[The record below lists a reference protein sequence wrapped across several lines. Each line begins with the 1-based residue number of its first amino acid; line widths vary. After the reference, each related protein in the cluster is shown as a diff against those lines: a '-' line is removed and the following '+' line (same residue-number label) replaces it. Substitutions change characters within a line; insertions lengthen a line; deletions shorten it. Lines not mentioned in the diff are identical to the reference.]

1 MSSQKIIE
9 GFRTNDS
16 RLLGLIYQSQFP
28 KLKRYVIANNGD
40 EDQAKD
46 VFQEAFVIAWENIKK
61 GIFIPKSN
69 SEVNGYLYRVAK
81 NKWLDYVRSAV
92 YKKSETLQ
100 IQHDKM
106 ETVREDKEKEL
117 QLIENGLNSLGDRCR
132 DILKRFYYRKE
143 SMANIADAFGWT
155 EQTARN
161 NKYRCIQ
168 KLRNEMDRLN
178 IG

>member
-9 GFRTNDS
+9 SFLTNDS
-16 RLLGLIYQSQFP
+16 DFLGLLYKSQFP
-28 KLKRYVIANNGD
+28 KLRSYVMANNGD

-69 SEVNGYLYRVAK
+69 SEVNGYIYRVAK

-92 YKKSETLQ
+92 YKKSETLE

-106 ETVREDKEKEL
+106 EEEREDKEREL
-117 QLIENGLNSLGDRCR
+117 QLIENGLKSLGDKCR
-132 DILKRFYYRKE
+132 DILKRFYYQKE

-168 KLRNEMDRLN
+168 QLRNELNRLN
-178 IG
+178 D